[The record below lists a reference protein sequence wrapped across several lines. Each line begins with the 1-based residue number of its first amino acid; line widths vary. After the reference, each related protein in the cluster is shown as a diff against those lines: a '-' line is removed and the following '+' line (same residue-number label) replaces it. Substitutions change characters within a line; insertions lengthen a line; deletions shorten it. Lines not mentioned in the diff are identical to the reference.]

1 MFSFFTI
8 IISFCRLEKNVLFF
22 ADEIVFVFANSN
34 KRYQTL
40 VRFLALLSKITNVG
54 RKSVILSFKLE
65 KNETVFIKTTKCI
78 NFSIFFNTHR

>member
-1 MFSFFTI
+1 
-8 IISFCRLEKNVLFF
+8 VLFF
-22 ADEIVFVFANSN
+22 ADEIVFLFANPN

-65 KNETVFIKTTKCI
+65 KNGTVFIKTTKCI
-78 NFSIFFNTHR
+78 NFSIFFNTHG